1 MKDLQFEYELI
12 VEEVEIVIK
21 LFVKC
26 VDVIVEWYISSEMCD
41 VLIFFFEC
49 Y

>member
-26 VDVIVEWYISSEMCD
+26 VDVIVEWYIFCEMCD